1 MRWRWT
7 SCLGAT
13 DAMQIS
19 WIIWRFKN
27 CYISLFQQSG
37 RGITHDQLAKRNKNC
52 GKHCLNFLFCFLLR
66 WPSFHQCLII
76 TQYIPTPAK
85 VHLYWNYKTLSN
97 LINAEEVL
105 NRKRVPFAAYG
116 PFEGFSS
123 VWKFAWLKALTVGAR
138 CCDNVFETLRGFRFH
153 LFRRDLLRTDRTFMI
168 IRVWADNACNKE
180 DTFFVFCGLSKK

>member
-37 RGITHDQLAKRNKNC
+37 RGITHYQLAKLTKQKLRDT
-52 GKHCLNFLFCFLLR
+52 LFEFQFSYFVLR
-66 WPSFHQCLII
+66 WPSFHQCLTI
-76 TQYIPTPAK
+76 TFPRNAK
-85 VHLYWNYKTLSN
+85 VHLHWNYKTLSK
-97 LINAEEVL
+97 LIYAEETVL
-105 NRKRVPFAAYG
+105 KWKRVPFAAYG

-123 VWKFAWLKALTVGAR
+123 VWKFAWLKALYCWRAVLR
-138 CCDNVFETLRGFRFH
+138 WRFWNVAWVQIPLIPTRSSY
-153 LFRRDLLRTDRTFMI
+153 DR
-168 IRVWADNACNKE
+168 
-180 DTFFVFCGLSKK
+180 